1 MSHTDVSLAEFDK
14 NLSKAYTLDKHND
27 DILSLNSLEQ
37 IYEEAKAKKF
47 YGNIIWPAKLPY
59 QNEAFA
65 NKIEQIENVIGENN
79 LTSSRYPSDLI
90 HALLCKHASSNV
102 FKRKAKHEK
111 KEIQVPVDHLKPGD
125 AVQLKNQ
132 DKFNEANEWTIL
144 DVYDVSTGLIGEGK
158 TLDGQLNRVQICLGI
173 LYVNENR
180 KQLVLAHKSIQ
191 ADWKSFFIHIHIYI
205 YVKRVQMTKRD

>member
-1 MSHTDVSLAEFDK
+1 
-14 NLSKAYTLDKHND
+14 
-27 DILSLNSLEQ
+27 
-37 IYEEAKAKKF
+37 
-47 YGNIIWPAKLPY
+47 LPY
-59 QNEAFA
+59 QNEAIA

-79 LTSSRYPSDLI
+79 LTASRYPSDLI

-102 FKRKAKHEK
+102 FKRKDKHEK

-132 DKFNEANEWTIL
+132 NKFNEANEWTIL

-173 LYVNENR
+173 LYVNESR

-191 ADWKSFFIHIHIYI
+191 ADWKSFFSSVGGLNNTLDGIIRNKIVPQLYACYEMTRKANKIAAELKCFLSFTIYFFLFTFLLFLLC
-205 YVKRVQMTKRD
+205 YFVTL